1 MAGSSGVQTQRL
13 EVADPKRLLPA
24 ATSQNDTISHLALAQ
39 DPYELLGQTILF
51 EVKIEGNIGVACQ
64 GQRIAKERSGQVCA
78 LLVCEHQFA
87 IRAAATNIDFDHVAV
102 QSDRLGNLRQRVVT
116 KPGAVAAMCDVQV
129 RTHTPSVALSHG
141 NTEEIHRIEIS
152 PQQGKSMI
160 FKPTRG
166 LEPRTT
172 RLQGESSTS

>member
-1 MAGSSGVQTQRL
+1 M
-13 EVADPKRLLPA
+13 
-24 ATSQNDTISHLALAQ
+24 
-39 DPYELLGQTILF
+39 
-51 EVKIEGNIGVACQ
+51 
-64 GQRIAKERSGQVCA
+64 
-78 LLVCEHQFA
+78 CEHQLA
-87 IRAAATNIDFDHVAV
+87 IRAAAANIDFDHVAV
-102 QSDRLGNLRQRVVT
+102 ESNRLSNLCQRVVT

-129 RTHTPSVALSHG
+129 RTHTPSVALRLG
-141 NTEEIHRIEIS
+141 KTEVIHRIEIS